1 MSFVV
6 PEVIA
11 MCLGLQEGVAQ
22 APAAVA
28 ELPCEAQPAVAVL
41 SLQAVPELRE
51 ISESDLRLILPARV
65 ELVAVFVAS
74 AIPMASRLAP
84 FCFCSAPSTATETKP
99 LPRSAERKVDY
110 RD

>member
-11 MCLGLQEGVAQ
+11 ILGLREGVAQ

-28 ELPCEAQPAVAVL
+28 ELPCEAQPATAVL
-41 SLQAVPELRE
+41 SLQAVPVLRE
-51 ISESDLRLILPARV
+51 ISESDLRLILPAGV

-74 AIPMASRLAP
+74 AIPMVFRQAP
-84 FCFCSAPSTATETKP
+84 FCFCSALSTAIETKP
-99 LPRSAERKVDY
+99 LQRSAGRKVD
-110 RD
+110 

>member
-11 MCLGLQEGVAQ
+11 MCLGLLEGVAQ

-28 ELPCEAQPAVAVL
+28 ELPCEAQPAAAVL
-41 SLQAVPELRE
+41 SLQAVPVLRE

-74 AIPMASRLAP
+74 AIPMAFRLAP
-84 FCFCSAPSTATETKP
+84 FCFCSASSTATETKP
-99 LPRSAERKVDY
+99 LPRSAERKVDC

>member
-11 MCLGLQEGVAQ
+11 ICLGLREGVAQ

-28 ELPCEAQPAVAVL
+28 ELPCEAQPAAAVL
-41 SLQAVPELRE
+41 SLQAVPVLRE
-51 ISESDLRLILPARV
+51 ISESDLRLILPAGL

-74 AIPMASRLAP
+74 AIPMVFPQAP
-84 FCFCSAPSTATETKP
+84 FCFCSALSTATETKP
-99 LPRSAERKVDY
+99 LPRSAERKVDC